1 MPYRGPSVFELL
13 VILGLTLLNALLSG
27 AEMAVV
33 SVRRAR
39 LLAAADA
46 GSRRAE
52 AVLALRKNPER
63 FLATVQIGITLLG
76 AIAGAFGGSSLAVV
90 VKPWFEQLPVLAPY
104 AKELSL
110 ALVVALITYLSV
122 VLGELIPKSL
132 VLRHAEPIALALAGP
147 IQLLERLA
155 APLSWLLVKS
165 SNVLLMP
172 FRDSTNFMESKLT
185 REDLAAMVSEA
196 ASQSELPQ
204 ASQLMIE
211 RAVEFGTLRV
221 GDVMVHRRSVVSLP
235 KEAGQQAMRRA
246 FVDAGHR
253 RLPVHEGT
261 LDNVIG
267 YVLRDDVMA
276 RLWDGEPVDLPSIL
290 RPAYFVP
297 ESMTADRALRELQAR
312 RMHLAIVAD
321 EHGGIAGIITMEDLL
336 EELVGE
342 IFHEHDTGAADAAQ
356 RQADGSWIVQG
367 SMAVRDFARAS
378 GLELDHPDEVRS
390 MGGLVVHRAGG
401 ALPEQGSWFEA
412 DDGIALQAAEVST
425 RRVRLVRVRLGSAPQ
440 QAANPSA

>member
-1 MPYRGPSVFELL
+1 MFELL

-27 AEMAVV
+27 AEMAIV

-39 LLAAADA
+39 LVAAADA
-46 GSRRAE
+46 GSRRAA
-52 AVLALRKNPER
+52 AVLALRKSPER
-63 FLATVQIGITLLG
+63 FLATVQIGITLVG
-76 AIAGAFGGSSLAVV
+76 AVAGTFGGSSVAGV
-90 VKPWFEQLPVLAPY
+90 VKPWFEQVAALAPY
-104 AKELSL
+104 AGELSL
-110 ALVVALITYLSV
+110 TLVVVLITYLSV

-132 VLRHAEPIALALAGP
+132 ALRHAEPIALALAGP
-147 IQLLERLA
+147 VHLLERITS
-155 APLSWLLVKS
+155 PVTWLLVRS
-165 SNVLLMP
+165 SNLLLAP
-172 FRDSTNFMESKLT
+172 FRDSTNFMESKLS

-196 ASQSELPQ
+196 TSQSELPP
-204 ASQLMIE
+204 AAQLMIE

-221 GDVMVHRRSVVSLP
+221 EDVMVHRRSVVSLP
-235 KEAGQQAMRRA
+235 KDAGQQAMRRA

-276 RLWDGEPVDLPSIL
+276 RLWDGEPVDLPAIL
-290 RPAYFVP
+290 RPAFFVP
-297 ESMTADRALRELQAR
+297 ESMTAERALRELQSR

-342 IFHEHDTGAADAAQ
+342 IFHEHDTGAADAAL
-356 RQADGSWIVQG
+356 RQPDGSWTVQG
-367 SMAVRDFARAS
+367 SMAIRDFARAS
-378 GLELDHPDEVRS
+378 GLELDHPDDVRS

-401 ALPEQGSWFEA
+401 TLPEQGIWFEGA
-412 DDGIALQAAEVST
+412 DGVALQATEVSA
-425 RRVRLVRVRLGSAPQ
+425 RRVRMVRVREGNAPKQ
-440 QAANPSA
+440 TATPDG